1 MSKSNA
7 IKTFRDLLA
16 FLTIIPMGMGEDFVT
31 VSAQYMFLFPLIGG
45 LIGLFAA
52 GYFQGSLFIISNVLT
67 FANSFLRFLPVDFL
81 LKLALAVTTLAF
93 LLVLTGLQH
102 FDGLVDLGNAIGL
115 HRLEERREAAHAW
128 YVSYKGAA
136 LAIAVE
142 FIAILGLFFL
152 NPAFALSAI
161 IAAEVAA
168 KLSMVTI
175 VAVGQSVGKGLG
187 ARFLEKAKTKRNIV
201 AYAIS
206 LLIVVPLLGWFGL
219 LVVAVSIMVG
229 LLMSGV
235 GRAVFGGVSGDMI
248 GATNETARA
257 VTLILL
263 AGVLAL

>member
-31 VSAQYMFLFPLIGG
+31 VSAEYMFLFPLIGG

-52 GYFQGSLFIISNVLT
+52 GYFQGSFIIMSNVLM
-67 FANSFLRFLPVDFL
+67 FANSFLQFVPVDFL
-81 LKLALAVTTLAF
+81 PKLAVAVMTLAF

-115 HRLEERREAAHAW
+115 HKLEDRREAAHAW
-128 YVSYKGAA
+128 YVSYRGAI
-136 LAIAVE
+136 LAIGME
-142 FIAILGLFFL
+142 FVAFLGLFFL
-152 NPAFALSAI
+152 NPTVALPAI

-168 KLSMVTI
+168 KLAMVTI

-187 ARFLEKAKTKRNIV
+187 ARFLEKAKTKRNIL
-201 AYAIS
+201 AYVIS
-206 LLIVVPLLGWFGL
+206 LLIIVPLLGWAGL
-219 LVVAVSIMVG
+219 LLIAVSIVIGIVMSAVG
-229 LLMSGV
+229 ES
-235 GRAVFGGVSGDMI
+235 VFGGVSGDMI

-257 VTLILL
+257 LTLVLL